1 MTLKDSAGHAVSGA
15 DASTLDLFET
25 AQHEFRCYVDD
36 PVATLQRA
44 LSASPDMTMAHVM
57 HAYLHLLGTEPEG
70 RAVARQSH
78 GVAAMLPATDRER
91 GHVEAVGLIV
101 DGRWRA
107 AGRVLEDLSVAYPRD
122 ALALQAGHLVDFLV
136 GDSRML
142 HDRMARALPAWSPS
156 MPGYHAV
163 LSMLAF
169 GQEETGRY
177 DRAEATGRKAVELEP
192 RDGWGQHAVAHVME
206 MQNRR
211 SDGVAWMRGNVKA
224 WSDGSF
230 FQVHNWWHL
239 ALFHLGLGEVD
250 EVLALYDGPIAG
262 AGSPLVLDL
271 IDASA
276 MLWRLHLLGVDV
288 GSRWQPVA
296 DRWAPMAR
304 AGNYAF
310 NDMHAMMAFAL
321 AGRSAEADAVLE
333 AQAAAA
339 ENDDDNADFTLEV
352 GHAATRAIKAYAD
365 GDYAAA
371 VELIRP
377 IRSKAH
383 RFGGSHAQRDLLD
396 LTLIEAARRSGQRAL
411 AEALTNERKNAQPP
425 LQ

>member
-15 DASTLDLFET
+15 DAAGLDLLET

-44 LSASPDMTMAHVM
+44 LTVNPDLTMAHAM
-57 HAYLHLLGTEPEG
+57 HAWLHLLGTEPEG
-70 RAVARQSH
+70 RAVARQSLN
-78 GVAAMLPATDRER
+78 VAKMLPATDRER
-91 GHVEAVGLIV
+91 SHLEAIGAIV

-107 AGRVLEDLSVAYPRD
+107 AGRVLEDLSISYPRD
-122 ALALQAGHLVDFLV
+122 ALALQAGHLVDFFV

-142 HDRMARALPAWSPS
+142 HDRIARALPMWSPS
-156 MPGYHAV
+156 MAGYHAV
-163 LSMLAF
+163 LSMHAF
-169 GQEETGRY
+169 GLEETGRY
-177 DRAEATGRKAVELEP
+177 DRAEAVGRRAVELQP

-211 SDGVAWMRGNVKA
+211 RDGIRWMRGNVES
-224 WSDGSF
+224 WTDGSF

-239 ALFHLGLGEVD
+239 ALFHLGLDEVD
-250 EVLALYDGPIAG
+250 EVLALFDGPIAG

-276 MLWRLHLLGVDV
+276 MLWRLHLRGVDV
-288 GSRWQPVA
+288 GARWEPVA
-296 DRWAPMAR
+296 DRWTPMAR

-321 AGRSAEADAVLE
+321 AGRDAEADAVLE
-333 AQAAAA
+333 SQAAAA
-339 ENDDDNADFTLEV
+339 EADDDNADFTLEV
-352 GHAATRAIKAYAD
+352 GHAATRAVKAFAD

-371 VELIRP
+371 VDLIRP
-377 IRSKAH
+377 IRHKAH

-411 AEALTNERKNAQPP
+411 AEALANERKSAQPP

>member
-15 DASTLDLFET
+15 DATALDLLET

-44 LSASPDMTMAHVM
+44 LTVSPDLTIAHAM
-57 HAYLHLLGTEPEG
+57 LAYLYLLGTEPDG
-70 RAVARQSH
+70 REAARQSL
-78 GVAAMLPATDRER
+78 GVAQALPATDRER
-91 GHVEAVGLIV
+91 GHLRAVAALV

-107 AGRVLEDLSVAYPRD
+107 AARVLEDLSIAYPRD
-122 ALALQAGHLVDFLV
+122 GLALQAGHLVDFYV

-142 HDRMARALPAWSPS
+142 HDRIARALPAWSAS

-169 GQEETGRY
+169 GLEETGRY
-177 DRAEATGRKAVELEP
+177 DRAEATGRQAVALQP
-192 RDGWGQHAVAHVME
+192 RDGWGQHAVAHVLE

-211 SDGVAWMRGNVKA
+211 HDGIGWMRANVQA

-239 ALFHLGLGEVD
+239 ALFHLGLD
-250 EVLALYDGPIAG
+250 ETDQALALFDGPVAG
-262 AGSPLVLDL
+262 GASPLVLDL

-276 MLWRLHLLGVDV
+276 LLWRLHLRGVDV
-288 GSRWQPVA
+288 GTRWDAVA
-296 DRWAPMAR
+296 DRWSPMAR

-321 AGRSAEADAVLE
+321 AGRDAQAQAVLE
-333 AQAAAA
+333 AQAVAA
-339 ENDDDNADFTLEV
+339 EADDDNADFTLEV
-352 GHAATRAIKAYAD
+352 GHAATRAVKAFAD
-365 GDYAAA
+365 GDFAAA

-377 IRSKAH
+377 IRHKAH

-396 LTLIEAARRSGQRAL
+396 LTLMEAARRSGQRAL
-411 AEALTNERKNAQPP
+411 AEALAHERRSAQPP